1 MKSKSVSKRNF
12 LATSATALCSLVSIP
27 ALAQSEPKDKRL
39 RIGTF
44 DSRTI
49 AIGFFNSGAGQ
60 KMMAEVKA
68 DYDKAKDAKDDKR
81 MKEIGAKM
89 QTKQRRLHEQAFS
102 TGSVINLLQS
112 VKAELPGV
120 AKAAGVDLIVS
131 KWEVM
136 FQSPGVETVDVTKQM
151 AKLFNPSAQGLK
163 WIEGETPPPIPI
175 DDLPDD
181 LD

>member
-1 MKSKSVSKRNF
+1 
-12 LATSATALCSLVSIP
+12 
-27 ALAQSEPKDKRL
+27 LAQSESKGKRL

-44 DSRTI
+44 DSRSI
-49 AIGFFNSGAGQ
+49 AIGFFNSGSGQ
-60 KMMAEVKA
+60 KVMGVMKAE
-68 DYDKAKDAKDDKR
+68 YDKSKDAKDDKR
-81 MKEIGAKM
+81 VKEIRAKM

-102 TGSVINLLQS
+102 TASVANLLET

-136 FQSPGVETVDVTKQM
+136 FQGPEVEIVDVTKQLAM
-151 AKLFNPSAQGLK
+151 LFNPSAQGLK
-163 WIEGETPPPIPI
+163 WIEGATKPPIPI

>member
-1 MKSKSVSKRNF
+1 MKSKSISKRGF
-12 LATSATALCSLVSIP
+12 VLTSATALCSLVSIP
-27 ALAQSEPKDKRL
+27 ALAQSESKDKRL

-44 DSRTI
+44 DSRMV
-49 AIGFFNSGAGQ
+49 AVGFFNSGAGQ
-60 KMMAEVKA
+60 KMMAAVKA

-102 TGSVINLLQS
+102 TASVVNLLQS

-136 FQSPGVETVDVTKQM
+136 FQAPEVEIVDVTKQM

-163 WIEGETPPPIPI
+163 WIEGETPPPIHI

-181 LD
+181 VD

>member
-1 MKSKSVSKRNF
+1 V
-12 LATSATALCSLVSIP
+12 V
-27 ALAQSEPKDKRL
+27 
-39 RIGTF
+39 
-44 DSRTI
+44 
-49 AIGFFNSGAGQ
+49 
-60 KMMAEVKA
+60 
-68 DYDKAKDAKDDKR
+68 
-81 MKEIGAKM
+81 
-89 QTKQRRLHEQAFS
+89 
-102 TGSVINLLQS
+102 NLLQS

>member
-1 MKSKSVSKRNF
+1 
-12 LATSATALCSLVSIP
+12 
-27 ALAQSEPKDKRL
+27 
-39 RIGTF
+39 
-44 DSRTI
+44 
-49 AIGFFNSGAGQ
+49 
-60 KMMAEVKA
+60 MAAVKA
-68 DYDKAKDAKDDKR
+68 DYDKAKDAKDEKR

-102 TGSVINLLQS
+102 TASVANLLQS

-120 AKAAGVDLIVS
+120 ARAAGVDLIVS

-136 FQSPGVETVDVTKQM
+136 FQAPEMEIVDVTKQLAM
-151 AKLFNPSAQGLK
+151 LFNPSTQGLK
-163 WIEGETPPPIPI
+163 WIDGETKPPIPI